1 MPSDL
6 KMALMPLLV
15 AAIVV
20 TIVIRVALYWR
31 MKRGLDRQVEELGR
45 WWDDF
50 VASYPAALQGVTPH
64 AKREIRRMWI
74 DQALAGYPPPLPQ
87 SRSTPVEG
95 GDDAE

>member
-6 KMALMPLLV
+6 KMALVPLLV

-50 VASYPAALQGVTPH
+50 VASRPPH
-64 AKREIRRMWI
+64 
-74 DQALAGYPPPLPQ
+74 
-87 SRSTPVEG
+87 SRGEG
-95 GDDAE
+95 GGE